1 MISRIVDPTIPLKD
15 LSLLLLGPRQTGK
28 TTLLRNTFPSSKK
41 FDLLDPEIFRDLNK
55 SPLALK
61 ELIDPKQKGPV
72 IIDEIQKLPEL
83 LDVVHLMI
91 EENKSLRFILTG
103 SSARKLKKQG
113 QNLLGGRAY
122 PLSLHPI
129 CSKEIF
135 LSKKEKINVDT
146 LVQLGGLPSV
156 LTSSSPQRVLKAYVG
171 IYLQEE
177 IRAEGFARNL
187 ADFSKFLEV
196 TAMAN
201 SEQLDFASVARDI
214 QISPRTVNAY
224 YSILQDTLVGYL
236 LEPFRETK
244 TRKAVSKPKFYFF
257 DVGVSNFLS
266 GRESLA
272 KGTPEYG
279 KALEHFVFT
288 ELIAF
293 RDYTERKFELFYWR
307 STSQFE
313 VDFVIRLKSK
323 KLIGIEVKGS
333 HRIDRDDLKGLK
345 ALEDD
350 FKLEKKII
358 VSIEKNT
365 RLIDDKYLVLPI
377 ETFCKNLWNNEIF

>member
-1 MISRIVDPTIPLKD
+1 MLQRVQC
-15 LSLLLLGPRQTGK
+15 R
-28 TTLLRNTFPSSKK
+28 
-41 FDLLDPEIFRDLNK
+41 
-55 SPLALK
+55 
-61 ELIDPKQKGPV
+61 
-72 IIDEIQKLPEL
+72 
-83 LDVVHLMI
+83 
-91 EENKSLRFILTG
+91 
-103 SSARKLKKQG
+103 
-113 QNLLGGRAY
+113 Y

-196 TAMAN
+196 TAMTN